1 VKLVAG
7 TDFTATN
14 GTSITLASGATIND
28 VIDIVA
34 YGTFVLA
41 DHYDSTAS
49 DARYVNVTGDT
60 MTGDLSFGD
69 NNKAIFGAGS
79 DLQIYHIAD
88 TGNLIQGQSTYGN
101 IDIMSHSTRILDNGS
116 NVMADFSTSGS
127 SSRLFNGAD
136 GLKLA
141 TTATG
146 IDVTGTVAAAAGTAL
161 LPSITT
167 TGDLNTGMWFPAADT
182 IAFSEG
188 GVEALRINSS
198 GNVGI
203 GTSSPAANSLTLEN
217 KYLSFSNS
225 QTKLGDNGIVTGA
238 AADGNTRLEYY
249 NGKYFTIAQS
259 GTERMRIDSS
269 GNVGIGTSSPA
280 SDTANERI
288 LQVNAPTTF
297 ATLSLS
303 TSRANVSGDNIGKIS
318 FDVLNNTAT
327 YRSRAQITTESA
339 GSTANKYGAN
349 MIFSTASDNT
359 TEALERMRIDSS
371 GNLLVGKT
379 AANTAVDGIELNSGD
394 VLVATRNNDA
404 PLILNRRT
412 SDGEIIVFR
421 KDNTTVG
428 SIGIQSGGFTIDGET
443 NHTGLMFAAASV
455 LPRDNSAGT
464 NGTVDLG
471 TTDGRWKD
479 LYLSGGVY
487 LGGTVAANHLDD
499 YEEGIWTV
507 ALASSGTQPT
517 YNFTS
522 TSGGGASYIK
532 VGRMVTIFFDRY
544 VNITV
549 AGTGNVRI
557 TGLPFSSD
565 LVCELG
571 GYSAVQFRASSAFG
585 TSSYVTGYVDVNEIL
600 VELGNGTTSSP
611 ANWTTGTNI
620 RFSGTVT
627 YRTA

>member
-1 VKLVAG
+1 
-7 TDFTATN
+7 
-14 GTSITLASGATIND
+14 
-28 VIDIVA
+28 
-34 YGTFVLA
+34 
-41 DHYDSTAS
+41 
-49 DARYVNVTGDT
+49 
-60 MTGDLSFGD
+60 
-69 NNKAIFGAGS
+69 
-79 DLQIYHIAD
+79 LQIYHIAD

-487 LGGTVAANHLDD
+487 LGGTGAANHLDD